1 MLPIS
6 LQYSLFILILLLSL
20 SFLETSINSP
30 APIIVI
36 TTFSLSFLGVYLG
49 KKFGDYFEKNGV
61 LGGIILI
68 VIGLRIVFEHQGT
81 IG

>member
-1 MLPIS
+1 M
-6 LQYSLFILILLLSL
+6 FILILLLSL

-36 TTFSLSFLGVYLG
+36 TTFSLSFLGAYLG
-49 KKFGDYFEKNGV
+49 KKFGDYFEKMGV
-61 LGGIILI
+61 LRGIILI